1 MAGRTSGDQP
11 QRTRR
16 PPAKTPEDRENQII
30 AQAMD
35 LAEKQIREG
44 KASSTVITHFLKL
57 GSQRESLERKKLEQE
72 NALLKA
78 RVESLASAQRVEE
91 LYSEAIKAFRAY
103 NGQEELED
111 EDDY

>member
-1 MAGRTSGDQP
+1 MARRTSGDQP

-35 LAEKQIREG
+35 LAEKQIRDG
-44 KASSTVITHFLKL
+44 KASATVITHFLKL